1 MEPVFLD
8 LTALKL
14 RGRRVKLY
22 YQKNIWAFSY
32 LPIVQSIQKAN
43 NNKNTIIMLENKG
56 KKQKERVL
64 GILKKIVGKK
74 IRKQSFQN

>member
-43 NNKNTIIMLENKG
+43 NNKHFNQSIDIMLGLPRPIDELKRCSRWTVVMN
-56 KKQKERVL
+56 
-64 GILKKIVGKK
+64 GI
-74 IRKQSFQN
+74 N